1 MTHPA
6 PLIALAEVSALEL
19 RLGLEIGSLQ
29 GADLA
34 RASAALDDA
43 SALVRAEAGKDWVTT
58 AHGTPTVSA
67 PTQVVTIVVK
77 AALREYRNPAGFT
90 SEQLGDYS
98 YRTDQTGGVYLTEE
112 ERRIVRA
119 AAGASG
125 HGVWSPRTPTAYGE
139 RIPLPDGYYMGDLE
153 S

>member
-1 MTHPA
+1 MT
-6 PLIALAEVSALEL
+6 LKALADVSALEL
-19 RLGLEIGSLQ
+19 RLGLEIGTLQ

-43 SALVRAEAGKDWVTT
+43 SALVRAEASKTWLDGDTVT
-58 AHGTPTVSA
+58 A
-67 PTQVVTIVVK
+67 PAQVVTIVVK
-77 AALREYRNPAGFT
+77 AALREYRNPDGFT

-98 YRTDQTGGVYLTEE
+98 YRTDQTGGVYLTDD

-125 HGVWSPRTPTAYGE
+125 HGVWSPRTPSAYGE
-139 RIPLPDGYYMGDLE
+139 QEPLATDYFMGDLD
-153 S
+153 